1 MHFGPSIRF
10 VRVQR
15 GDFTH
20 KSKPSIE
27 HFGPMLGSYF
37 FSYSYSVRRGGGYS
51 DSYSKRFSM
60 AILPVGLQVP
70 ANRLDQRSASRQ
82 FKQPSSTSTA
92 LLSTST
98 TKSDAMSERQSVA
111 PLRHASF
118 LGKEPNAADGI
129 DIAIAYLTIS
139 ETANKWVHSGELA
152 RSRKLYCG
160 LYPTRNVV
168 FPTWTNLAT

>member
-27 HFGPMLGSYF
+27 HFGPMLGSCF
-37 FSYSYSVRRGGGYS
+37 FSY
-51 DSYSKRFSM
+51 SYSKRFSM